1 MTRDAPAAATEG
13 DVHGFAHSG
22 GGEKRGDTSYAVQ
35 VRTHHRQGV
44 FFFFSV
50 SFHFFLIFSV
60 TQRTLREANAHWTSA
75 RVLS

>member
-1 MTRDAPAAATEG
+1 MSTVSRIAEEAKREATRATRCRCAPII
-13 DVHGFAHSG
+13 VKVF
-22 GGEKRGDTSYAVQ
+22 
-35 VRTHHRQGV
+35 